1 MHSDLHRSEYWP
13 KLSAYLCALGKGEYS
28 KSRQDMYKILH
39 PMMDYAIT
47 NAKRLDIENKDKLP
61 SRSAPG
67 TKVYELVEALKPYLS
82 EKDE

>member
-28 KSRQDMYKILH
+28 KNRQDMYKILH
-39 PMMDYAIT
+39 TMMDYAIT

-82 EKDE
+82 EKNE

>member
-1 MHSDLHRSEYWP
+1 MHSDLHRSQYWP

-28 KSRQDMYKILH
+28 KNRQDMYKILH

-82 EKDE
+82 EKNE

>member
-13 KLSAYLCALGKGEYS
+13 ELSAYLCALGKGEYS
-28 KSRQDMYKILH
+28 KNRQDMYKILH

>member
-28 KSRQDMYKILH
+28 KNREDMYKILH

>member
-28 KSRQDMYKILH
+28 KNRQDMYKILH

-82 EKDE
+82 EKDK

>member
-28 KSRQDMYKILH
+28 KNRQDMYKILH

-47 NAKRLDIENKDKLP
+47 NAKQLDIENKDKLP